1 MGELRKMTYMNQ
13 HVLNNLFYILV
24 SVFFFFFLYD
34 YVRFF
39 QRKKVYQR
47 LLFVACLSVPL
58 ILCMKYPIYIAP
70 DCVHDLRQV
79 PFLIGTFYGGWM
91 VSLPLLIIL
100 LVARWVMYGYQF
112 ITVAVYVMMFIF
124 GSLFSPFFKRLPK
137 TKRLIASMVMTF
149 ILAIAAT
156 ILAIAI
162 SDFQVTESYI
172 VDFILVPPLAVL
184 FVVFAMETLREAL
197 LIRSEAIKLEKME
210 VVSQLAASIS
220 HEIRNPLTVVKG
232 FMQLMKAKDI
242 SAETK
247 EQYMNI
253 ALEELNRACAIID
266 DYLTFAKPFPEK
278 IQPLHVHHELEK
290 VIDMLRP
297 FANMQG
303 VQIVPTLMP
312 ATMKGNAQY
321 FRQCFLNIIK
331 NGIEA
336 IESSGAVYVAVHVD
350 EKTVTIVVRDEG
362 KGMTK
367 EQIAR
372 YGEPYFSTKEKG
384 TGLGAMVSIRI
395 IEMMDGTWALESEKG
410 RGTTMKVTFPLLLE
424 K

>member
-1 MGELRKMTYMNQ
+1 MTYMNQ

-47 LLFVACLSVPL
+47 LLFVVCLSVPL

-156 ILAIAI
+156 ILAIVI

-336 IESSGAVYVAVHVD
+336 IESSGAVYVAVHVA

-367 EQIAR
+367 EQLAR

>member
-1 MGELRKMTYMNQ
+1 MTYINQ
-13 HVLNNLFYILV
+13 NVLNNLFYILV
-24 SVFFFFFLYD
+24 SIFFFYFLYD
-34 YVRFF
+34 HVRFF
-39 QRKKVYQR
+39 QQKKVYRR
-47 LLFVACLSVPL
+47 LLLVVCLSVPL

-79 PFLIGTFYGGWM
+79 PFLIGTFYGGWT
-91 VSLPLLIIL
+91 VSVPLLLIL
-100 LVARWVMYGYQF
+100 LIARFMMYGYQV
-112 ITVAVYVMMFIF
+112 ITVAVYVMMCIC
-124 GSLFSPFFKRLPK
+124 GSLFSVLFQRLTRK
-137 TKRLIASMVMTF
+137 QRLVASAVMTF

-162 SDFQVTESYI
+162 SDFQVTQSYV
-172 VDFILVPPLAVL
+172 VDFILVPPVAVL
-184 FVVFAMETLREAL
+184 FVVFIIETLREAL

-242 SAETK
+242 SEEAK

-278 IQPLHVHHELEK
+278 SEPFPVHHELKK

-297 FANMQG
+297 LANMHG
-303 VQIVPTLMP
+303 VQIVATLTP
-312 ATMKGNAQY
+312 ATVIGNAQY

-336 IESSGAVYVAVHVD
+336 MENGGALYVDVHVD
-350 EKTVTIVVRDEG
+350 EKAVTIVVCDEG
-362 KGMTK
+362 EGMTK
-367 EQIAR
+367 EQLAR
-372 YGEPYFSTKEKG
+372 FGEPYFSTKEKG

-395 IEMMDGTWALESEKG
+395 IEMMNGTWNIKSEKG
-410 RGTTMKVTFPLLLE
+410 RGTTITVSLPFLLE

>member
-1 MGELRKMTYMNQ
+1 MWESEEMTYINQ

-24 SVFFFFFLYD
+24 SIFFFYFLYD
-34 YVRFF
+34 HVRFF
-39 QRKKVYQR
+39 QQKKAHQHV
-47 LLFVACLSVPL
+47 LLIACLSVPL

-79 PFLIGTFYGGWM
+79 PFLIGTFYGGWA
-91 VSLPLLIIL
+91 VSVPLLLIL
-100 LVARWVMYGYQF
+100 LVARFMMYGYEF
-112 ITVAVYVMMFIF
+112 ITVAVYVMMCLC
-124 GSLFSPFFKRLPK
+124 GSLFSPFFQQLTRKQRLV
-137 TKRLIASMVMTF
+137 ASAAMTF
-149 ILAIAAT
+149 LLAIAAT
-156 ILAIAI
+156 VLAVAI
-162 SDFQVTESYI
+162 SDFQVTESYV
-172 VDFILVPPLAVL
+172 VDFILVPPVAML
-184 FVVFAMETLREAL
+184 FVVFIIETLREAL
-197 LIRSEAIKLEKME
+197 FIRSKAIKLEKME

-253 ALEELNRACAIID
+253 ALEELNRACMIID

-278 IQPLHVHHELEK
+278 IETLHVERELEK

-297 FANMQG
+297 FANMYG
-303 VQIVPTLMP
+303 VQIVATLMP
-312 ATMKGNAQY
+312 ATMEGNAQY

-336 IESSGAVYVAVHVD
+336 TTNGGKVYVDAHAD
-350 EKTVTIVVRDEG
+350 GKTVTIVVRDEG
-362 KGMTK
+362 EGMTK
-367 EQIAR
+367 EQLAR
-372 YGEPYFSTKEKG
+372 FGEPYFSTKEKG

-395 IEMMDGTWALESEKG
+395 IEMMNGTWRIQSEKG
-410 RGTTMKVTFPLLLE
+410 RGTTMTVSFSLLE

>member
-1 MGELRKMTYMNQ
+1 MTYINQ
-13 HVLNNLFYILV
+13 HILNNLFYILV
-24 SVFFFFFLYD
+24 SIFFFSFLYE
-34 YVRFF
+34 YVQFF
-39 QRKKVYQR
+39 KQKKVYQR
-47 LLFVACLSVPL
+47 LLLVVCLSVPM
-58 ILCMKYPIYIAP
+58 ILCMTYPIYIAP

-79 PFLIGTFYGGWM
+79 PFLIGTFYGGWT
-91 VSLPLLIIL
+91 VSLPLLFVL
-100 LVARWVMYGYQF
+100 LIARFMMYGYQF
-112 ITVAVYVMMFIF
+112 ITVAVYVMMCIC
-124 GSLFSPFFKRLPK
+124 GSLFSPLFQRLTRK
-137 TKRLIASMVMTF
+137 QRLVASAVMTF

-172 VDFILVPPLAVL
+172 VDFIVVPPIAVL
-184 FVVFAMETLREAL
+184 FVVFIIETLREAL

-242 SAETK
+242 SEEAK

-278 IQPLHVHHELEK
+278 IEPLHVQQELEK
-290 VIDMLRP
+290 VIHMLRP
-297 FANMQG
+297 LANMHG
-303 VQIVPTLMP
+303 VQIVATLTP
-312 ATMKGNAQY
+312 ATVIGNAQY

-336 IESSGAVYVAVHVD
+336 MENGGALYVDVHVD
-350 EKTVTIVVRDEG
+350 EKAATIVVRDEG
-362 KGMTK
+362 EGMTK
-367 EQIAR
+367 EQLAR
-372 YGEPYFSTKEKG
+372 FGEPYFSTKEKG

-395 IEMMDGTWALESEKG
+395 IEMMNGTWNIKSEKG
-410 RGTTMKVTFPLLLE
+410 RGTTITVSFPLLLE

>member
-1 MGELRKMTYMNQ
+1 MGELRKMTYINQ

-24 SVFFFFFLYD
+24 SIFFFYFLYD

-47 LLFVACLSVPL
+47 LLFVVCLSVPL

-79 PFLIGTFYGGWM
+79 PFLIGTFYGGWT
-91 VSLPLLIIL
+91 VSFPLLLIL
-100 LVARWVMYGYQF
+100 LLARWAMYGYQF
-112 ITVAVYVMMFIF
+112 ITVAVYVMMFVF
-124 GSLFSPFFKRLPK
+124 GSLFSPIFQRLSRK
-137 TKRLIASMVMTF
+137 QRLFASAVMTF
-149 ILAIAAT
+149 ILAIVAT
-156 ILAIAI
+156 ILAIVI
-162 SDFQVTESYI
+162 SDFQVTESYVI
-172 VDFILVPPLAVL
+172 HFILVPPFAVS
-184 FVVFAMETLREAL
+184 FVVLIVETLREAL
-197 LIRSEAIKLEKME
+197 LIRSKAIKLEKME

-232 FMQLMKAKDI
+232 FMQLMGGKDI
-242 SAETK
+242 SEEKK

-253 ALEELNRACAIID
+253 ALEELDRACAIID

-278 IQPLHVHHELEK
+278 MEPLDVHHELTK

-297 FANMQG
+297 LANMSG
-303 VQIVPTLMP
+303 VDIVSTLMP
-312 ATMKGNAQY
+312 AKVSGNAQY

-336 IESSGAVYVAVHVD
+336 IEGDGAVYVVVYVAQ
-350 EKTVTIVVRDEG
+350 KTVTIVVRDEG
-362 KGMTK
+362 VGMTK
-367 EQIAR
+367 EQLAR
-372 YGEPYFSTKEKG
+372 YGEPYFSTKQKG

-395 IEMMDGTWALESEKG
+395 IEMMDGTWTIESEKG
-410 RGTTMKVTFPLLLE
+410 RGTTMKVTFPLLL
-424 K
+424 KK